1 MRVLL
6 IAEAANPEWV
16 SVPLEGWAHARA
28 IAGQV
33 DAHVVTQVRN
43 RAAFLRAGLR
53 EGEDFTAI
61 DSERVA
67 RLGHRAATLLR
78 GGAGQGWAAGTAAE
92 GPRYR
97 YFERLGGKR
106 VVGRRPAGEVGV
118 GQPVSP
124 PRT

>member
-16 SVPLEGWAHARA
+16 SVPLEGWAHSRA

-67 RLGHRAATLLR
+67 RWGHRAATLLR
-78 GGAGQGWAAGTAAE
+78 GGAGKGWTAVTALE
-92 GPRYR
+92 GLSYR
-97 YFERLGGKR
+97 YFERLVWKRFEGELRAGKWD
-106 VVGRRPAGEVGV
+106 VVHRLTPL
-118 GQPVSP
+118 
-124 PRT
+124 